1 MNTYQKIDMQSWPR
15 REHYRYYTEKL
26 RVEYSITAPVD
37 LTNLLKFCHESRR
50 KFYPTMIC
58 LVTKV
63 VNAIENFRMF
73 VDVDGSLCAWDR
85 VVPSYTIFHEDDKTF
100 SDCWSDYYE
109 DFDTF
114 YRTIAEDM
122 ERYKDVKGIKAR
134 KNQPPNFYCIS
145 CAPWTA
151 FTSYTSRIP
160 NGEPSYFPIITIG
173 KYETREGKTT
183 APVNLTIAHAVCD
196 GYHAGLFFETLQDA
210 ADHIGQDGAE

>member
-37 LTNLLKFCHESRR
+37 LTNLLKFCHESGR

-100 SDCWSDYYE
+100 SDCWSDYCE

-122 ERYKDVKGIKAR
+122 KRYKDVKGIKAR

-145 CAPWTA
+145 CVPWMD
-151 FTSYTSRIP
+151 FTGYGTWVP
-160 NGEPSYFPIITIG
+160 GGEPSLFPIITFG
-173 KYETREGKTT
+173 KYTDDRGKKELS
-183 APVNLTIAHAVCD
+183 AALTISHAAAD
-196 GYHAGLFFETLQDA
+196 GYHASMLFQDIQNILSEA
-210 ADHIGQDGAE
+210 VL